1 MVLTPCYIEWIMK
14 TYKYIGESCSAIKNG
29 DIIKAEPYTMSY
41 FMGEGEKRQEVTQ
54 IDIYSMFGHS
64 SIGVSIKLFEEVNSI

>member
-1 MVLTPCYIEWIMK
+1 MK
-14 TYKYIGESCSAIKNG
+14 TYIYIGESCGSIKNG
-29 DIIKAEPYTMSY
+29 DKIKAEPYTMSY

-64 SIGVSIKLFEEVNSI
+64 SIGVNIKLFEEVDSI